1 MNEKLEHVQWGEYTY
16 NQLFRILP
24 TSVKLTKTDL
34 DGIGDTAV
42 YSSISDNN
50 GIMGYTTLK
59 PSYIVEEKNPIYIIF
74 GDHTRTFNISKTNFS
89 VMDNVKVLKPLQEYN
104 LNHLLFIIS
113 AWAKCIPNKGYS
125 RHWSIAK
132 KVKFKLPTKNG
143 KIDFEFMESFVAELE
158 AQRVAELEA
167 YLTVTGLK
175 DYKLTGEEEKAIEQF
190 EKLDW
195 KEYAVEELFEVN
207 SYKKRFDANKVEIY
221 ESGHPYIV
229 RTAFNNGVKGYL
241 QEDNKYLN
249 EGNTIS
255 FGQDTAT
262 VFYQKKPYF
271 TGDKIKILNSKI
283 KSFNENKALFL
294 ISCMRKSFSSFSWG
308 RNSFNEKAI
317 KSQKIKA
324 PVNNY
329 GKIDEVFMEE
339 IIMATKKLVIKDV
352 VEWADKKIEATKV
365 VVNR

>member
-1 MNEKLEHVQWGEYTY
+1 MGFSNLQGNNKGNTLTCSDTTSGAETMYYQDKDFIGYSHVQHLVPKFD
-16 NQLFRILP
+16 NFNR
-24 TSVKLTKTDL
+24 
-34 DGIGDTAV
+34 
-42 YSSISDNN
+42 SIA
-50 GIMGYTTLK
+50 
-59 PSYIVEEKNPIYIIF
+59 F
-74 GDHTRTFNISKTNFS
+74 
-89 VMDNVKVLKPLQEYN
+89 
-104 LNHLLFIIS
+104 FIIS
-113 AWAKCIPNKGYS
+113 ASIIATSEKYDYGNKFN
-125 RHWSIAK
+125 RDAMNNTIIQ
-132 KVKFKLPTKNG
+132 LPTIKE

-158 AQRVAELEA
+158 AQHVAELEA

-175 DYKLTGEEEKAIEQF
+175 DYKLTEEEEKAIEQF

-195 KEYAVEELFEVN
+195 KEYAVEELFQVD
-207 SYKKRFDANKVEIY
+207 SSKKRFDANKVEIY

-262 VFYQKKPYF
+262 VFYQKNPYF

-294 ISCMRKSFSSFSWG
+294 ISCMSKSFSCFSWG

-339 IIMATKKLVIKDV
+339 IIMATKKLVIKDL
-352 VEWADKKIEATKV
+352 VEWADKKVEATKV